1 MPINVLIIDLV
12 NRAFQIY
19 TILLIARILMSWVNL
34 PDNPTVNIVVRF
46 IKDVTEPYLGIFR
59 RILPMAS
66 MGGAGI
72 DFSPIIAFFVL
83 SYLIQ
88 PVVLGVLRQI
98 LFG

>member
-1 MPINVLIIDLV
+1 MAIIELV
-12 NRAFQIY
+12 DRAFQIY
-19 TILLIARILMSWVNL
+19 TFLLLARILMTWVSL

-46 IKDVTEPYLGIFR
+46 IQDVTEPYLGIFR

-66 MGGAGI
+66 VGGAGI

-83 SYLIQ
+83 SAVIH
-88 PVVLGVLRQI
+88 PIVRSVLQQI